1 MNDQG
6 TTLIGTS
13 AGFLVFLVLLL
24 GAVQITYDLYATSMV
39 TAVARDAATSVAG
52 FDAGPDRCAAT
63 AAASASLEANLGRSG
78 REAGVRI
85 DWMCDEPDVVRL
97 RVVARHPSILP
108 SGLAGLGDLGR
119 VDRTIEVRVEAPR

>member
-39 TAVARDAATSVAG
+39 TAAARDAATSVAG
-52 FDAGPDRCAAT
+52 FDAGPDR
-63 AAASASLEANLGRSG
+63 L
-78 REAGVRI
+78 GVR
-85 DWMCDEPDVVRL
+85 R
-97 RVVARHPSILP
+97 
-108 SGLAGLGDLGR
+108 AGGR
-119 VDRTIEVRVEAPR
+119 PPPGGRTSPFDPAQ